1 METFWYLRQH
11 FIDPDKNDLLEK
23 ILVYLSVILIVLIL
37 IQFIF
42 YIYTSY
48 FIIINFVKDINHF
61 EILQKFFVD
70 NKENEKQNAKKKCK

>member
-11 FIDPDKNDLLEK
+11 FIDPDKNDLLKK
-23 ILVYLSVILIVLIL
+23 ILIYLSVILIVLIL

-48 FIIINFVKDINHF
+48 FNC
-61 EILQKFFVD
+61 EIEIYFIYIFF
-70 NKENEKQNAKKKCK
+70 KYFLIL